1 MQNFSQILQ
10 TFQASGKQ
18 QLNHPQVINNKILNN
33 DTGCLLIS
41 VPCLGINNLII
52 LWFLRAEILIT
63 ETEKVYK
70 FILMM
75 RQVKK
80 LSSYQ

>member
-1 MQNFSQILQ
+1 MGVL
-10 TFQASGKQ
+10 T
-18 QLNHPQVINNKILNN
+18 N
-33 DTGCLLIS
+33 DNVTKSSNTITGCSLIS

-63 ETEKVYK
+63 ETSKVYK